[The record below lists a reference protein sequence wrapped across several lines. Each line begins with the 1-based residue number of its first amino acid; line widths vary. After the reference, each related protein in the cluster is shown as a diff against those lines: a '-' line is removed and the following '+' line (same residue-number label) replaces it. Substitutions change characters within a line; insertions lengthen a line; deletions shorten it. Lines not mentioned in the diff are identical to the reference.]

1 MSIFNNQ
8 RTSQDIMIPTNVAAY
23 VTGLNQPLEIKPSL
37 YPSPSDN
44 EILICNHA
52 VAINWLIEVRSSVA
66 RSNPG
71 DRLYTV
77 VRGSNASLV
86 PDSLSYEQ
94 AAVVPL
100 GIVTTASGMFQ
111 KDFLALDLPEPER
124 RKSNGQTSL
133 IWGGSTSLG
142 CNAIQMAMA
151 AGYEVVTRASEK
163 KFELVRSLG
172 ATTVL
177 HNHSTGIVA
186 ELIDALKEKKSVG
199 ALAITFAS
207 AEPCVEVISMA
218 DEGKFVAAALP
229 LPELKDTEAEAK
241 MIWG

>member
-1 MSIFNNQ
+1 
-8 RTSQDIMIPTNVAAY
+8 
-23 VTGLNQPLEIKPSL
+23 
-37 YPSPSDN
+37 
-44 EILICNHA
+44 
-52 VAINWLIEVRSSVA
+52 
-66 RSNPG
+66 
-71 DRLYTV
+71 
-77 VRGSNASLV
+77 
-86 PDSLSYEQ
+86 
-94 AAVVPL
+94 
-100 GIVTTASGMFQ
+100 MFQ

-218 DEGKFVAAALP
+218 DEGNFVAAALP
-229 LPELKDTEAEAK
+229 VPELKDTEAEAK
-241 MIWG
+241 MIWGMTLEENEVGPAIFEYYLPTALEKGIFIAEPRATGNGIGITVEGVGCDGCRRLCYETGCEVDLVYLILLWIIGYSLTAMKIVIKMRQNRCAFVAKPQRY